1 MPTSQPFA
9 KYISFPN
16 NSGDENKVVL
26 KAGAFMEAEI
36 ETEGRL
42 QIGFTME
49 GSTLQASHF
58 GVYETAGVTHDAMKK
73 YCDDNGYT
81 INGSAYEVYITDP
94 SLEPNPANW
103 ETKVIY
109 ELSN

>member
-1 MPTSQPFA
+1 
-9 KYISFPN
+9 
-16 NSGDENKVVL
+16 
-26 KAGAFMEAEI
+26 MEAEI

-42 QIGFTME
+42 QIRFTSE

-58 GVYETAGVTHDAMKK
+58 GVYETVGVTHDAMKK

-81 INGSAYEVYITDP
+81 INGSAYEMYITDP
-94 SLEPNPANW
+94 SLELNPANW

-109 ELSN
+109 ELAN